1 MFQVITRGPQE
12 TEEKG
17 KKLGEEILKVKNP
30 LRAVVLAL
38 EGDLGSGKTTFVQGV
53 AKGLQIRFRIVSPTF
68 VIIKRYEFQ
77 NRQRNFYHIDCYR
90 VKGRELVGLG
100 FKEVIKHPRNV
111 VAIEWADRI
120 LGILPK
126 DVIKVRF
133 EYFGKDIRKI
143 SFN

>member
-30 LRAVVLAL
+30 SRAVVLAL

-90 VKGRELVGLG
+90 VKGRELVSLG